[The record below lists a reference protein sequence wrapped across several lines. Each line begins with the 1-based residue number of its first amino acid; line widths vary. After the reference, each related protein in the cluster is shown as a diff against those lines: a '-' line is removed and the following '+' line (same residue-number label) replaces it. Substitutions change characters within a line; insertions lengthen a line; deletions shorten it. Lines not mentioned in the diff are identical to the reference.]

1 MGGKK
6 HNTDR
11 ISAIVVLIFSCI
23 FLWQLKYI
31 SSPLDVIF
39 PRTIL
44 IGMIALSIILLGKSF
59 LRPDPKSQ
67 RALFDIEN
75 RGKVITG
82 MIGTIVWLLLI
93 PLLGFAVT
101 SAVALMLLSLALGTP
116 SDRTLRKSLSTALV
130 SLIIVGAVYY
140 FFSEFM
146 EVQLPRGIFF

>member
-31 SSPLDVIF
+31 SSPLDVVF

-44 IGMIALSIILLGKSF
+44 IGMIALSTLLLAKSF

-67 RALFDIEN
+67 KALFDIEN

-82 MIGTIVWLLLI
+82 VFGTIAWLVLI

-101 SAVALMLLSLALGTP
+101 SVIALMLLSQVLGTP
-116 SDRTLRKSLSTALV
+116 SDRTLRKSLSSVLV
-130 SLIIVGAVYY
+130 SVIIVGAVYY
-140 FFSEFM
+140 FLSEFM
-146 EVQLPRGIFF
+146 EVQLPRGILF

>member
-11 ISAIVVLIFSCI
+11 ISAILVLIFSCI

-31 SSPLDVIF
+31 SAPLDVIF

-44 IGMIALSIILLGKSF
+44 IGMITLSIILLAKSF

-67 RALFDIEN
+67 KALFDIEN

-82 MIGTIVWLLLI
+82 VIGTIAWLLLI

-101 SAVALMLLSLALGTP
+101 SAIALMLLSQALGTP
-116 SDRTLRKSLSTALV
+116 SDRTLRKLLSTALV
-130 SLIIVGAVYY
+130 SLVIVGAVYY

-146 EVQLPRGIFF
+146 EVQLPRGILF